1 MSDFVKLVMENVIFV
16 VQFLFIVLAIFLLA
30 YIVEKRVLISSG
42 VKERILNTKSIVFIG
57 LFSALSTVL
66 MLFEI
71 PLFFAPSFYK
81 IDLSEIPVLI
91 ITFTLGPT
99 AGVLTEFCKILLK
112 LVFRSSSTAFVGE
125 LANFTVGCSL
135 ILPASFF
142 YLFNKGKKNA
152 LIACAIGTLCMT
164 AFGSA
169 FNAIYLLPK
178 YAQMFGLPIQEFV
191 NMGNAI
197 NPAINSVSTFVLFS
211 VVPFNLLKG
220 VVVSVVTLLL
230 YKRLRFIFKS

>member
-1 MSDFVKLVMENVIFV
+1 MSNFVNLIMENVLFV
-16 VQFLFIVLAIFLLA
+16 VQFLFIVFLIFLLA
-30 YIVEKRVLISSG
+30 YIVEKKAKFSSG
-42 VKERILNTKSIVFIG
+42 VKERILNTKSIVYIG

-91 ITFTLGPT
+91 ITFILGPT

-135 ILPASFF
+135 ILPASF
-142 YLFNKGKKNA
+142 YHLFNKRKNNV
-152 LIACAIGTLCMT
+152 LISCVIGTLRMT

-178 YAQMFGLPIQEFV
+178 YAQMFGLPIQEFI
-191 NMGNAI
+191 NMGHAI
-197 NPAINSVSTFVLFS
+197 NPAINSVETFVLFS

-220 VVVSVVTLLL
+220 IIVSAVTILL
-230 YKRLRFIFKS
+230 YKRLGFLFKS

>member
-16 VQFLFIVLAIFLLA
+16 VQFLFIVFAIFLLA

-42 VKERILNTKSIVFIG
+42 IKERILNTKSIVFIG

-112 LVFRSSSTAFVGE
+112 LVFRSSSTACE
-125 LANFTVGCSL
+125 
-135 ILPASFF
+135 F
-142 YLFNKGKKNA
+142 YCRLQPYTAGKLF
-152 LIACAIGTLCMT
+152 LSI
-164 AFGSA
+164 
-169 FNAIYLLPK
+169 
-178 YAQMFGLPIQEFV
+178 
-191 NMGNAI
+191 
-197 NPAINSVSTFVLFS
+197 
-211 VVPFNLLKG
+211 
-220 VVVSVVTLLL
+220 
-230 YKRLRFIFKS
+230 